1 MIEITALI
9 LTYIG
14 GLCTTFV
21 IFVGIGAY
29 VGRKYYKDI
38 LNGSITNNRAD
49 SL

>member
-9 LTYIG
+9 IAYFSG
-14 GLCTTFV
+14 VCTTFV

-38 LNGSITNNRAD
+38 LNGSIANNKAN
-49 SL
+49 S